1 MRTGLRLPMLR
12 PPADPVP
19 VESIVIDGDGV
30 LAVAHRATTTRKAD
44 MTSEDDLLSRVR
56 QAWAGV
62 LAVEDADSI
71 PLDTNFL
78 EIGGNSLLLVMLW
91 EDLQEATSQI
101 LKVSDLF
108 RHGTVRSQ
116 AALLAGGDVPAP
128 EPAPVG
134 AGARSQ
140 LLGRARRTPMT
151 TGDASVG

>member
-1 MRTGLRLPMLR
+1 
-12 PPADPVP
+12 
-19 VESIVIDGDGV
+19 
-30 LAVAHRATTTRKAD
+30 
-44 MTSEDDLLSRVR
+44 MTSEEDLLYQVQ
-56 QAWAGV
+56 QAWATV
-62 LAVEDADSI
+62 LAVESAESI

-116 AALLAGGDVPAP
+116 AALLAGAGTPVP

-134 AGARSQ
+134 ASARSQ
-140 LLGRARRTPMT
+140 LLGRARRTELA
-151 TGDASVG
+151 TGDGSAG